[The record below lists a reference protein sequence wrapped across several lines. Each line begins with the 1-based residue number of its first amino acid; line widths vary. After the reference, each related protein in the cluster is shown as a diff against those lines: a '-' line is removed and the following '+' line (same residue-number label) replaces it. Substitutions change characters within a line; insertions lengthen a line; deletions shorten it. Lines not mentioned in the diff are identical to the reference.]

1 MSNRTVT
8 IEVLT
13 PSLARMPAKWHSY
26 VKPCLSFPAVF
37 YKQGRFKKERSDY
50 RKAVFTKGKNFLYFP
65 GGLVPRLESF
75 LLHRNIEPK
84 VIGELEKI
92 NYDWPPKLKP
102 EITFR
107 RDQKKLISR
116 ALKRQRGVLKA
127 PTGSGKTVLALGIM
141 SCLPDQ
147 DILFLVHTKDLL
159 MQTRDEL
166 EKFGFGPI
174 GIVGAGKKEL
184 GYQYTVA
191 TMQTFRKINF
201 KRWSTWWDVVFV
213 DECHHVSKFDGSYA
227 KILKELVTPMR
238 IGLTATL
245 PEQEEAKMAL
255 DGYVGRLIRELSI
268 EEAAEIGILAKP
280 RIKLLKSEYK
290 QTIKDLRRYPD
301 VYDSGIVK
309 NKQRNEMIL
318 EEVWGYVKQDKTV
331 LMLVTK
337 IEHGEL
343 LQETADEVFG
353 MKIPFVQGSSADNTR
368 NEVKK
373 ALDNKKIS
381 CVIATAVWKEG
392 INIPSLDVLVNA
404 AGGKS
409 ELQTLQRI
417 GRGLRKTDEKSE
429 VIILDVFDPSHH
441 YLVNHFGQRVTLYME
456 NEWL

>member
-1 MSNRTVT
+1 MTERSVT
-8 IEVLT
+8 IEILT
-13 PSLARMPAKWHSY
+13 PSLARMPASWHDY
-26 VKPCLSFPAVF
+26 VKPCLSFPAV
-37 YKQGRFKKERSDY
+37 YYREGRFKKVRGDY
-50 RKAVFTKGKNFLYFP
+50 RKAVFTKGQKFLHFP
-65 GGLVPRLESF
+65 GGLVSRLQSF
-75 LLHRNIEPK
+75 LHDRNIHTEI
-84 VIGELEKI
+84 VGELEKI
-92 NYDWPPKLKP
+92 HYDWPPVLNG
-102 EITFR
+102 ITFR
-107 RDQKKLISR
+107 RDQKKLINR
-116 ALKRQRGVLKA
+116 ALKRQRGILKA
-127 PTGSGKTVLALGIM
+127 PTGSGKTILALGIM
-141 SCLPDQ
+141 SCLAGH
-147 DILFLVHTKDLL
+147 DILFLCHTKDLL

-166 EKFGFGPI
+166 HKYGFGPI
-174 GIVGAGKKEL
+174 GIVGAGKKQL

-191 TMQTFRKINF
+191 TMQTFRKIDL
-201 KRWSTWWDVVFV
+201 KEWSSWYDVVFI
-213 DECHHVSKFDGSYA
+213 DECHHVSKFTGSYV
-227 KILKELVTPMR
+227 KILKELTTPFR

-255 DGYVGRLIRELSI
+255 EGYVGGLIGEVTI

-280 RIKLLKSEYK
+280 RIKLLKSDYK
-290 QTIKDLRRYPD
+290 QTVKDIRRYPD

-318 EEVWGYVKQDKTV
+318 KKVSEYIKQGKTI
-331 LMLVTK
+331 LILVTK

-343 LQETADEVFG
+343 LRETADEVFG
-353 MKIPFVQGSSADNTR
+353 LKIPFVQGSSAMDTR
-368 NEVKK
+368 NSVKK
-373 ALDNKKIS
+373 SLDSKKIS

-441 YLVNHFGQRVTLYME
+441 YLVNHFGERITLYME